1 MCVITTE
8 DPLVPAIAKQM
19 VEDRE
24 QHDKTARE
32 WTKKYA
38 IDIN

>member
-1 MCVITTE
+1 MDITITE

-24 QHDKTARE
+24 HHDKTARE

-38 IDIN
+38 IDMN